1 MLMLLMS
8 ILQINILGIFGAQ
21 AKSVEDTRLSMKV
34 EKATIVQVFK
44 EIEKQTQFH
53 FSYNDA
59 YLNEQ
64 VKVTLNV
71 QNKRLSEV
79 LNFLT
84 KEVNLQFKQ
93 VRGNIHVLNTAN
105 TDRNFNPNVQSNA
118 ILEDIIVSGAVLH
131 VSGRVTSREDNQP
144 VAGATIRIKGT
155 NKGTVADAQG
165 NYKIEVDDANA
176 VIEISSVGFLKQE
189 IRVGG
194 RSTINVELTADIA
207 KLDEVVVVG
216 YGTQKVKDLTG
227 SVGIVKMEDAKKT
240 ATYDV
245 AKMLQGQVAGVT
257 VHGSGEP
264 GGFVSIK
271 IRGISSFNNN
281 SPLFVIDGV
290 PVDAPFD
297 FSPDDIESVQVLK
310 DASAGAIYGARAATG
325 VVIITT
331 KKGKAGPLKVDYSGY
346 AGVQEIAR
354 RIPVTN
360 RVGYQNITS
369 AAELNA
375 GLLVAPAND
384 PKSPSYISK
393 VDTDWQKEGFKTG
406 KITDHN
412 LNFSG
417 GTEALRGSV
426 SVGYFDQSSTYTG
439 PQNYTR
445 YSLNGNLTGKKG
457 IFSFG
462 AKFAYTQS
470 HKVNNANTR
479 EHAVFGGSVTS
490 LLTAIPTMPVY
501 DSNRLGGYGGSDNNT
516 QRAITLNV
524 VGMNAL
530 LKSTGDRNRILGN
543 FWGEL
548 ELAKN
553 LKYRLSVSYDRTDW
567 KDFFFE
573 PKYDLGFYYL
583 TPLAFLSQTRG
594 GANTFLIENTAT
606 YLKEIGKHKI
616 DVLAGITHQK
626 DEWASMTG
634 TALGLTEPYF
644 LTLSSGLEAS
654 GGRGISEYQW
664 NAALQ
669 SYLGRVNYNYAD
681 RYLLTF
687 NFRRDGSS
695 RFSPSNRF
703 GNFMSLAAAWN
714 VHNDIQLPEFINSMK
729 VRGGFGELGNQS
741 IGQYLYDTYVNT
753 NANYV
758 FNNTLAPGATRTQ
771 VVDPSIK
778 WESKRTTNVAV
789 DFGFLN
795 DKISFTAE
803 YFDNRAYDML
813 VGIPI
818 PASVGST
825 NASVTTNIA
834 SVSNSGVEL
843 TATYRKKSGDF
854 KYEISANAH
863 TLKNKVLALGGNNE
877 PIYGAASKTEVGHSV
892 GEIYGYVTEGIFQN
906 TDEVK
911 NHATQLNAAPGDIK
925 FKDLNGDGKITAE
938 GDRTY
943 LGSSIPNFYYGLNFG
958 ASYKNFDLSFFMQG
972 QAGNK
977 VYNGVYRDLMAE
989 QYGNHH
995 VDALNYWTP
1004 TNTNTNVPRP
1014 VIGDPNANTRDSDRF
1029 VESGSYL
1036 RMQNAQIG
1044 YNVPQSILNKIKG
1057 VSKIRIY
1064 ASGQNIFLIS
1074 KYRGYD
1080 PDFASDGLLSR
1091 GLDYGS
1097 YPNPRTI
1104 MLGLQVGF

>member
-8 ILQINILGIFGAQ
+8 ILQINILGIFSAQ
-21 AKSVEDTRLSMKV
+21 AKSVEDTRLTLSV
-34 EKATIVQVFK
+34 EKVTLVEVFK
-44 EIEKQTQFH
+44 EIEKKTNYR

-59 YLNEQ
+59 YLNENVRVT
-64 VKVTLNV
+64 VKIHDKKLGDVLGY
-71 QNKRLSEV
+71 LS
-79 LNFLT
+79 

-93 VRGNIHVLNTAN
+93 VRGNIHVLNT
-105 TDRNFNPNVQSNA
+105 NPATARSITTPKE
-118 ILEDIIVSGAVLH
+118 ILISEVVASGAVLH
-131 VSGRVTSREDNQP
+131 VSGKIVSREDNLP
-144 VAGATIRIKGT
+144 IAGATIHIKGT
-155 NKGTVADAQG
+155 NKGTVADAAG
-165 NYKIEVDDANA
+165 NFKIDVDDNNA
-176 VIEISSVGFLKQE
+176 VLEISSIGFIKQE
-189 IRVGG
+189 IRVAGK
-194 RSTINVELTADIA
+194 TTLLIELTPDVA

-227 SVGIVKMEDAKKT
+227 SVGVVKVEDAKKT

-297 FSPDDIESVQVLK
+297 FSPNDIESVQVLK
-310 DASAGAIYGARAATG
+310 DASAGAIYGSRAATG

-331 KKGKAGPLKVDYSGY
+331 KKGKAGPLKVDYTGY
-346 AGVQEIAR
+346 AGVQDIAR

-360 RVGYQNITS
+360 RLGYQKITS

-375 GLLVAPAND
+375 GLLVAPGND
-384 PKSPSYISK
+384 PNSPQYISN

-406 KITDHN
+406 RITDHS
-412 LNFSG
+412 LSLSG
-417 GTEALRGSV
+417 GSEAIRGNV
-426 SVGYFDQSSTYTG
+426 SFGYFDQSSTYTG

-445 YSLNGNLTGKKG
+445 YTLNGNLSGKKG

-501 DSNRLGGYGGSDNNT
+501 DPNRLGGYGGSDNNT

-530 LKSTGDRNRILGN
+530 LKSTSDRNRILGN
-543 FWGEL
+543 AWAEL
-548 ELAKN
+548 EFVKD

-567 KDFFFE
+567 EDFFFE

-583 TPLAFLSQTRG
+583 TPQAFLSRTRG
-594 GANTFLIENTAT
+594 GANTFLVENTLS
-606 YLKEIGKHKI
+606 YVKEFGKHKV
-616 DVLAGITHQK
+616 DALVGATHQK
-626 DEWASMTG
+626 DQWASMTG
-634 TALGLTEPYF
+634 TVLGLTEPYF
-644 LTLSSGLEAS
+644 YTLSAGIEAS
-654 GGRGISEYQW
+654 GGRGVNEYQW

-669 SYLGRVNYNYAD
+669 SFLGRLNYNYD
-681 RYLLTF
+681 DKFLLTY

-695 RFSPSNRF
+695 RFSPANRY
-703 GNFMSLAAAWN
+703 GNFMSLAGAVN
-714 VHNDIQLPEFINSMK
+714 VHNLIKLPEFINSLK
-729 VRGGFGELGNQS
+729 VRGGYGELGNQS
-741 IGQYLYDTYVNT
+741 IGQYLYDTYINT

-758 FNNTLAPGATRTQ
+758 FNNVLATGATRTQ

-778 WESKRTTNVAV
+778 WEAKKTTNVAL

-795 DKISFTAE
+795 DRVSFTAE

-825 NASVTTNIA
+825 NATVVTNIG
-834 SVSNSGVEL
+834 SVSNSGIEF
-843 TATYRKKSGDF
+843 TATYRQKTGDF
-854 KYEISANAH
+854 KYEVSANAH

-906 TDEVK
+906 LDDVK

-925 FKDLNGDGKITAE
+925 FKDLNADGKITAD

-943 LGSSIPNFYYGLNFG
+943 LGSAIPNFYYGVNVG
-958 ASYKNFDLSFFMQG
+958 ASYKNFDLSFFIQG
-972 QAGNK
+972 QMGSK
-977 VYNGVYRDLMAE
+977 VYNGVYRDLMGQ
-989 QYGNHH
+989 QYSNHH

-1014 VIGDPNANTRDSDRF
+1014 VIGDPNSNTRDSDRF
-1029 VESGSYL
+1029 IESGDYL

-1044 YNVPQSILNKIKG
+1044 YNVPSSILSKLKG
-1057 VSKIRIY
+1057 ISKVRIY
-1064 ASGQNIFLIS
+1064 ASGQNVFLLS
-1074 KYRGYD
+1074 GYRGYD

-1091 GLDYGS
+1091 GYDYGS
-1097 YPNPRTI
+1097 YPNPRTVL
-1104 MLGLQVGF
+1104 LGLQVSF